1 MRSAL
6 SREVQKQVEKGIK
19 IIRKGGLV
27 AFPTDTLYGL
37 GAGAYL
43 ESAVER
49 IFRVKQRP
57 LDMAIPLLLA
67 DTTQITEIAKE
78 IPEYAWRL
86 IERFMPGGLTL
97 VVRRTQ
103 RVKDI
108 ITGGSNT
115 VAFRIP
121 DHPVPQFLIRGS
133 GMPITG
139 TSANVSGQPN
149 PLTYKE
155 VYRQIGDKV
164 DLVIDGRPPPHGKE
178 STVVD
183 VTGDAPVILRHGAI
197 SKAQLEEMMKIKW
210 E

>member
-1 MRSAL
+1 M
-6 SREVQKQVEKGIK
+6 
-19 IIRKGGLV
+19 

-37 GAGAYL
+37 GAGAYIV
-43 ESAVER
+43 SAVER
-49 IFRVKQRP
+49 LFRVKQRP
-57 LDMAIPLLLA
+57 LDMALPLLLA
-67 DTTQITEIAKE
+67 DTAQITEIAKE

-97 VVRRTQ
+97 VVWRTQ

-108 ITGGSNT
+108 IAGGSNT

-121 DHPVPQFLIRGS
+121 DHPVPRALILGS

-139 TSANVSGQPN
+139 TSANMSGQPN
-149 PLTYKE
+149 PLTFAE
-155 VYRQIGDKV
+155 VCRQIGDRV
-164 DLVIDGRPPPHGKE
+164 DLVINGGPSPHGKE

-183 VTGDAPVILRHGAI
+183 VTGDAPVVLRPGII
-197 SKAQLEEMMKIKW
+197 SKLQLEEAMKIKW